1 LFNEK
6 LRITSNNNNF
16 NYFSD
21 GFDLQIGE
29 FVNARYS
36 CGIALEDMNSF
47 IVTGGMLNG
56 IK

>member
-1 LFNEK
+1 MMLGINLKEFWLF
-6 LRITSNNNNF
+6 L
-16 NYFSD
+16 D
-21 GFDLQIGE
+21 GQDLQIKE

-56 IK
+56 IR